1 NVKSSEPIVGQPA
14 HFPDISRYRVV
25 SANWGFNFETSIY
38 REMKDE
44 DDELYT
50 VMLFAAKGDP
60 NCYPMWAS
68 GSFSSGWLRPSVRP
82 SDGWKTLSVKP
93 LSDLQLLRNDNA
105 HEQVVSVSVNDSSQM
120 LNSTGAS
127 FELIAKV
134 PGFFE
139 RGTKVGFEVCRS
151 SVGDEVTTIL
161 YDDAEKRVIIDCSK
175 SSTATCAVFAD
186 NDVKPISEPI
196 WGYFYLLR
204 ASLHSRTC
212 SVLSVLRL
220 S

>member
-1 NVKSSEPIVGQPA
+1 MLSVPCKVGISIVR
-14 HFPDISRYRVV
+14 DIYDVNSHHV
-25 SANWGFNFETSIY
+25 G
-38 REMKDE
+38 
-44 DDELYT
+44 
-50 VMLFAAKGDP
+50 KGDWIVS
-60 NCYPMWAS
+60 CAD
-68 GSFSSGWLRPSVRP
+68 GSAKQCKTS
-82 SDGWKTLSVKP
+82 KTLSVKP

-105 HEQVVSVSVNDSSQM
+105 HEQVVSVSVKDSSQM

-127 FELIAKV
+127 FELIAEV

-151 SVGDEVTTIL
+151 SIGDEVTTIL

-175 SSTATCAVFAD
+175 SSAATCAVFAD

-212 SVLSVLRL
+212 S
-220 S
+220 

>member
-1 NVKSSEPIVGQPA
+1 
-14 HFPDISRYRVV
+14 
-25 SANWGFNFETSIY
+25 
-38 REMKDE
+38 MKDE

-68 GSFSSGWLRPSVRP
+68 GSFSSGWLRPSIV
-82 SDGWKTLSVKP
+82 SCADGSAKQCKTRKTLSVKP